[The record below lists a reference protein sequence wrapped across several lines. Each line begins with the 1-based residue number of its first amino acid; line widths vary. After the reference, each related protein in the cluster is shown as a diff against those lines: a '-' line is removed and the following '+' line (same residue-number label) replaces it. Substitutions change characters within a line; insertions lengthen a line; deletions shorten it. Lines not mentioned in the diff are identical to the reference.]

1 MSYTNDS
8 IKSGLPLVTPF
19 GGSAD
24 VDNIRRT
31 FGIGDKVAELAPETS
46 IFFSYLSKLGK
57 KATDETVWKPL
68 EYRNQ
73 WQRRNF
79 YVSNIGA
86 GTDNDGDTSL
96 PYEAEHWKI
105 WVDYNYQGK
114 VHKTETYSPIFIVPG
129 QVLRV
134 NGGVYKIAEGATI
147 TYYTGS
153 NVAGTKADAGKT
165 DGGYVVI
172 AETDVT
178 KLSGAAVAAVGTGVQ
193 GQVIGSQW
201 SEASGAPDGFR
212 DEISAVEFYTQ
223 IFKTAVPLMSG
234 STMATKYRGYANE
247 WARIY
252 TEHLKAHKMDLENA
266 FLFGAGGYTD
276 ADTRN
281 SWGIIPFLEAK
292 GGKRYQ
298 FEYHATNDNL
308 SGADATYDVQTKFNY
323 DGVID
328 VMDDFMSYESG
339 NSGNKLCLTSRKV
352 INALHKVGDNTFLK
366 NSFDTNTSQL
376 FNASLDVKSSSFM
389 PVDITSIKT
398 SYGSM
403 NFVAHPLFRND
414 MADKAVCIDLS
425 NVSMRH
431 LAGNG
436 ISRDTFVET
445 NVQANDI
452 DGRKDM
458 IITEAGLEVM
468 LPETH
473 AVIDFVQSES

>member
-19 GGSAD
+19 GGQD

-57 KATDETVWKPL
+57 KATDETIWKPL

-79 YVSNIGA
+79 YASNIDAADDGDA
-86 GTDNDGDTSL
+86 GTALGS
-96 PYEAEHWKI
+96 EVEHWKI

-114 VHKTETYSPIFIVPG
+114 VSKTETYSPIFIVPG
-129 QVLRV
+129 QMLRV
-134 NGGVYKIAEGATI
+134 NGGVYKIAETAAI
-147 TYYTGS
+147 EYNTGS
-153 NVAGTKADAGKT
+153 NVVGTKADAGKT
-165 DGGYVVI
+165 NGGYVVI
-172 AETDVT
+172 KESDIT
-178 KLSGAAVAAVGTGVQ
+178 KLSGNAVDAIGTGVQ

-223 IFKTAVPLMSG
+223 IFKTSVPLMSG

-266 FLFGAGGYTD
+266 FLFGAGGYTS
-276 ADTRN
+276 ADVRN
-281 SWGIIPFLEAK
+281 SWGMIPFLEAN

-298 FEYHATNDNL
+298 FEYSDTHDNL
-308 SGADATYDVQTKFNY
+308 SGEDTTYDVQSKFSY

-352 INALHKVGDNTFLK
+352 INALHKVGADSFLG
-366 NSFDTNTSQL
+366 NSFDSDNSQL

-403 NFVAHPLFRND
+403 NFIAHPLFRND

-473 AVIDFVQSES
+473 AVIDFVKSTS